1 MPASDLDPVGAA
13 PYAIEIVPAD
23 RGWILEKIAGAIA
36 REAAL
41 QPALYRVSITTH
53 PSGSADL
60 TFFLPE
66 SAWRDDLHDT
76 LRVTYLAHKEEHPQA
91 AALFEEVAR
100 KSDCCITSS
109 SKYADVL
116 RADGAREVFTI
127 PLGVDTDLFVPRIRI
142 GVVGRTYQ
150 TGRKGESLLAAS
162 LDLPFVEFVFTGEGW
177 PLPASFYAEHDL
189 VAFYQSLD
197 YLLVPSLIE
206 GGPVPMLEALATG
219 CRVIAPTDIGMV
231 RDFPH
236 IPFRRGDAEDLQ
248 RVIRTE
254 VEQRLALRA
263 AALPCDWKHFAQRHL
278 EVFARL
284 IERKRTGERSQ
295 PVSTDASRRACH
307 ALLLTHGPE
316 EAAKGGPT
324 TRVRN
329 IVAHLRA
336 QGHSIEAAHGV
347 SALAAD
353 RYDVVHVFNSW
364 PPESSLAALAAAR
377 RTGAKVVFS
386 PIALDLADWPLFHPF
401 MQKLLESERS
411 DQALRETLA
420 ALRVATPRRRYT
432 GEHADVP
439 IEGLPGLFENLRL
452 CCDLADQVV
461 LLSEYERDFLAALG
475 ARIDHAVIV
484 RNGIDAAAMQGG
496 DPEAFR
502 KRFGLERYLLC
513 VGRLEYRKNQAL
525 AALAT
530 RDSAAPLV
538 LVGAIGD
545 PGYVDHVRRL
555 GGRNVRVLERID
567 DRAMLASAYA
577 GASAF
582 VFPSWTEGAPLAA
595 MEAAAAGT
603 PLILGEM
610 SSEQEHFGVDAHYV
624 HPADVHGIASAV
636 ARLLEHPD
644 DPARRA
650 ARAARFSA
658 AFSIARHADE
668 TWALYE
674 RLQSAPSAP
683 APLVADVSA
692 LLHFIRVRQPFTGVP
707 WVERNILRELAA
719 LGPNL
724 RTIVFNDV
732 KGRFIEIGI
741 GDLTDFNE
749 QRFNTRHWF
758 SSDDGAGADRRAT
771 IRFADAS
778 VPVLPHGTP
787 SVNAP
792 APAFRSRAIA
802 IGKRAMQ
809 RAPRS
814 LREPAIALVR
824 RVRPGF
830 DPYRMPPDLASEGVD
845 VAAVLPA
852 QPAEPLDEGR
862 IRFEHAL
869 GKVTVHDVTRQRP
882 VASAGARLLTLGQ
895 SWLSNGPLLAAMIRL
910 VETRA
915 LSLEPYVYDLT
926 YHTGAHQ
933 TGWSDNDDRFTRL
946 LQLLRHSRI
955 VFTESRQ
962 VEGELQKLRVSRGL
976 TYRTRRTGLRGRDL
990 LDIEPSRAAST
1001 YAPDTFVLYVS
1012 SFNKRKHHDFLI
1024 HVWSN
1029 LYETWIA
1036 PTGRSFRLVLT
1047 GEVQDERKFA
1057 DPQFVAGLGRSN
1069 IDVHASVT
1077 DSVLARW
1084 MRDCA
1089 LTAYPSLQE
1098 GWGLPAQES
1107 LMCGKVCLVSSSLPV
1122 AQEITNP
1129 ALVRIAPGDFYA
1141 WHESLRSWLE
1151 NAPMRRAFAERAR
1164 EYRAPTW
1171 RDIASVIHAGE

>member
-1 MPASDLDPVGAA
+1 M
-13 PYAIEIVPAD
+13 
-23 RGWILEKIAGAIA
+23 
-36 REAAL
+36 
-41 QPALYRVSITTH
+41 
-53 PSGSADL
+53 
-60 TFFLPE
+60 
-66 SAWRDDLHDT
+66 
-76 LRVTYLAHKEEHPQA
+76 
-91 AALFEEVAR
+91 
-100 KSDCCITSS
+100 
-109 SKYADVL
+109 
-116 RADGAREVFTI
+116 
-127 PLGVDTDLFVPRIRI
+127 
-142 GVVGRTYQ
+142 
-150 TGRKGESLLAAS
+150 
-162 LDLPFVEFVFTGEGW
+162 
-177 PLPASFYAEHDL
+177 
-189 VAFYQSLD
+189 
-197 YLLVPSLIE
+197 
-206 GGPVPMLEALATG
+206 
-219 CRVIAPTDIGMV
+219 
-231 RDFPH
+231 
-236 IPFRRGDAEDLQ
+236 
-248 RVIRTE
+248 
-254 VEQRLALRA
+254 
-263 AALPCDWKHFAQRHL
+263 
-278 EVFARL
+278 
-284 IERKRTGERSQ
+284 
-295 PVSTDASRRACH
+295 
-307 ALLLTHGPE
+307 
-316 EAAKGGPT
+316 
-324 TRVRN
+324 
-329 IVAHLRA
+329 
-336 QGHSIEAAHGV
+336 
-347 SALAAD
+347 SALASD

-364 PPESSLAALAAAR
+364 PPESSLAALVAAR
-377 RTGAKVVFS
+377 RSGAKVVFS

-401 MQKLLESERS
+401 MQKVLESERS
-411 DQALRETLA
+411 DQTLRETLA
-420 ALRVATPRRRYT
+420 ALRRATPRRRYT
-432 GEHADVP
+432 GADADVP
-439 IEGLPGLFENLRL
+439 IEGLPGLFDNLRL

-461 LLSEYERDFLAALG
+461 LLSEYERDFLAAVG

-484 RNGIDAAAMQGG
+484 RNGIDAAAMRGG
-496 DPEAFR
+496 DPETFR
-502 KRFGLERYLLC
+502 KQFGLERYLLC

-525 AALAT
+525 AALGA

-538 LVGAIGD
+538 FVGAIGD

-555 GGRNVRVLERID
+555 GGRNVRVLERIE
-567 DRAMLASAYA
+567 DRALLASAYA

-603 PLILGEM
+603 PLVLGEM
-610 SSEQEHFGVDAHYV
+610 SSEHEHFGADAQYV
-624 HPADVHGIASAV
+624 HPADVEGIASAV

-644 DPARRA
+644 DAARRA
-650 ARAARFSA
+650 ARAARFSV

-674 RLQSAPSAP
+674 RLHSTPSAP

-692 LLHFIRVRQPFTGVP
+692 LLHFIRVRQPFSGVP

-719 LGPNL
+719 LDPNL

-732 KGRFIEIGI
+732 KDRFIEIGI
-741 GDLTDFNE
+741 GDLTDFDE

-758 SSDDGAGADRRAT
+758 SSDDGAGTDRRAT

-787 SVNAP
+787 VVNAP

-809 RAPRS
+809 RAPRP
-814 LREPAIALVR
+814 LRDSAIALVR

-830 DPYRMPPDLASEGVD
+830 DPYRMPSDLASTGVD
-845 VAAVLPA
+845 ISVVSPA
-852 QPAEPLDEGR
+852 RPAEDTDEGR
-862 IRFEHAL
+862 LRFEHSLA
-869 GKVTVHDVTRQRP
+869 KVTVHDVARHRP

-895 SWLSNGPLLAAMIRL
+895 SWLSNGPLLAAMIRV

-933 TGWSDNDDRFTRL
+933 TGWSDNDERFARL

-990 LDIEPSRAAST
+990 LDVEPSRAVPR

-1036 PTGRSFRLVLT
+1036 PTGRSFRLVLA

-1057 DPQFVAGLGRSN
+1057 DRDFVSRLARSN
-1069 IDVHASVT
+1069 IDVHASVA

-1122 AQEITNP
+1122 AQEIVNP
-1129 ALVRIAPGDFYA
+1129 AMVRIAPGDFYG
-1141 WHESLRSWLE
+1141 WHEALKSWLE

-1171 RDIASVIHAGE
+1171 REIANVIHACE